1 MEHLINIKSL
11 STDDINKIC
20 NRASEFKKGIRR
32 SNHINGHIANMFFE
46 NSTRTKLSFEMAENR
61 ISANKYNFDAN
72 TSSINKG
79 EDIYDTINNLSAIGI
94 NAVVLRHE
102 SNTLINELKEKTYYN
117 TISFGRIRQYID
129 RLRTIPV
136 KEPED
141 GHRGLVYVH
150 RIIRNGMHDQSAGLV
165 HVDELL
171 AQGCEAPDYGCE
183 LTDQA
188 EIVGFLVADT
198 PLTQRYMYE
207 LMADVLNSASFF
219 GFEQETLEAERQKL
233 VEAMEEIESGTAKMI
248 PWETVK
254 ADLEKSIDCRFDE
267 ESEDERVLHNQVMEA
282 ENAYSRHSRQKELN
296 AIRAMLMA
304 EGEL

>member
-1 MEHLINIKSL
+1 MKTIQEWLKELDTDRLIGAYLFNDPIQY
-11 STDDINKIC
+11 DC
-20 NRASEFKKGIRR
+20 NRSWLDRTVREIR
-32 SNHINGHIANMFFE
+32 
-46 NSTRTKLSFEMAENR
+46 
-61 ISANKYNFDAN
+61 DAW
-72 TSSINKG
+72 T
-79 EDIYDTINNLSAIGI
+79 D
-94 NAVVLRHE
+94 
-102 SNTLINELKEKTYYN
+102 
-117 TISFGRIRQYID
+117 RIRQYID
-129 RLRTIPV
+129 RLRTIPI

-233 VEAMEEIESGTAKMI
+233 DEAMEEIESGTAKMI
-248 PWETVK
+248 PWETIK